1 MPVIIPGAKTR
12 NIPSKMTRKNE
23 LEILVLFFFLIEEFY
38 AQAISATR
46 FPEPFCS
53 SCNSTILAGQN
64 IKEKEQNTPLFPP
77 TIQHRNP
84 HAYNLNVGVV
94 RDGSDR
100 LGEVLGGLDDVGVT
114 GLDGLSLQVQ
124 VNTLLLS
131 LALLDGVLLDTVDEL
146 LTGAGV
152 GDVLD
157 TDVEA
162 LLEVA
167 VADTLV
173 DDNTD
178 GGLGHVVDDA
188 SLAVVVLVGKTAA
201 IQYSFFSFLLRSNI
215 PKKLCRRGTVTNPF

>member
-1 MPVIIPGAKTR
+1 M
-12 NIPSKMTRKNE
+12 
-23 LEILVLFFFLIEEFY
+23 
-38 AQAISATR
+38 
-46 FPEPFCS
+46 
-53 SCNSTILAGQN
+53 
-64 IKEKEQNTPLFPP
+64 
-77 TIQHRNP
+77 
-84 HAYNLNVGVV
+84 GVV

-124 VNTLLLS
+124 VNTLLLG

-146 LTGAGV
+146 LAGAGV

-173 DDNTD
+173 DDDTD
-178 GGLGHVVDDA
+178 GGLGHVVDDTG
-188 SLAVVVLVGKTAA
+188 LAVVVLVGKTAA
-201 IQYSFFSFLLRSNI
+201 VQYSFVSFLLVSNF
-215 PKKLCRRGTVTNPF
+215 PKTLCRRGTITNPF